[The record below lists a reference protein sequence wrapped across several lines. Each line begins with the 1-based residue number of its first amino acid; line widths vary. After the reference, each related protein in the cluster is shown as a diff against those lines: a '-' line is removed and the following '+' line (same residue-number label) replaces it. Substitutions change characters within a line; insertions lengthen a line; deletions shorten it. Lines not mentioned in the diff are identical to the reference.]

1 MSRRLDDQVVLIT
14 GSTSGIGK
22 CMAETF
28 AGEGAAV
35 IITGRTKEK
44 GEQVQAEIEAAGG
57 RALFV
62 PMDIEVEP
70 DVEHAVAEAVRR
82 FGKLTSLV
90 NNAAWVQG
98 RWAVE
103 GPVSEIALENWE
115 KIVRVNLTGAYLASK
130 HAVRE
135 IAKAGGG
142 SVVHIASTAAM
153 VGRPGLDAYTA
164 TKGALVS
171 LTRSMAAYYSRYSI
185 RVNCVIVGFIDTG
198 EPAIATMLADPQLG
212 PALLD
217 YYMGKVGRPEDIAWM
232 TAHLIS
238 DQAGFITGAILPVD
252 GGATGVGHLD
262 RQVADM
268 DGIPSG
274 KATDLAAAERLS
286 KAGLTPSES
295 APS

>member
-1 MSRRLDDQVVLIT
+1 MSRRLDDHVVLIT

-22 CMAETF
+22 NMAQTF
-28 AGEGAAV
+28 AREGAAV
-35 IITGRTKEK
+35 VITGRTKEK

-57 RALFV
+57 QALFV
-62 PMDIEVEP
+62 PMDIEIEA
-70 DVEHAVAEAVRR
+70 DVEHAVAEGVRR
-82 FGKLTSLV
+82 FGKLTDLV

-115 KIVRVNLTGAYLASK
+115 KVVRVNLTGAFLASK
-130 HAVRE
+130 YAVRE

-217 YYMGKVGRPEDIAWM
+217 YYMGKVGKPEDVSYL

-252 GGATGVGHLD
+252 GGATGTGHLD

-268 DGIPSG
+268 EGIPSG
-274 KATDLAAAERLS
+274 KVTDLAAANRLA
-286 KAGLTPSES
+286 KAGVVDPQASS
-295 APS
+295 